1 MLQLRAPVVAATE
14 MVAEEAGD
22 VVLSR
27 HLKPATAW
35 PYVVAQL
42 IVL

>member
-1 MLQLRAPVVAATE
+1 MLQVRAPVVAATDT
-14 MVAEEAGD
+14 VADEAGD
-22 VVLSR
+22 VVLAR